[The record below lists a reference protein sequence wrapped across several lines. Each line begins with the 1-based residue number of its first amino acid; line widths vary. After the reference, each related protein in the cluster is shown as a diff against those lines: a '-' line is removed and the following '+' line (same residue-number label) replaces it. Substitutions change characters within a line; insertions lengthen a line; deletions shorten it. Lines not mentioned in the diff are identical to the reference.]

1 MKDHDNEIISLFVSR
16 SEEAIVKL
24 TERYG
29 RLGLGIAEN
38 ILSNHEDAEEC
49 ISDALRVLW
58 EKIPP
63 EKPDPLLPY
72 FLRVVRN
79 IALNKRRAAG
89 AKIRS
94 DGENLPID
102 DFAELIAFDDREE
115 EMEEIRAVIDSF
127 LTSLPKKDRSLF
139 IRRYWFEDEI
149 TDIAIRFG
157 ITENHVRVKLT
168 RLKAKLK
175 KHLEKEGIDV

>member
-1 MKDHDNEIISLFVSR
+1 MKDQDNEIISLFNSR
-16 SEEAIVKL
+16 SEEAIVRL
-24 TERYG
+24 SERYG
-29 RLGLGIAEN
+29 RLGLCIAKN

-49 ISDALRVLW
+49 VSDAFRVLW

-79 IALNKRRAAG
+79 IALNRRRAAG
-89 AKIRS
+89 AMKRS

-102 DFAELIAFDDREE
+102 DFAELIAFDDREDDAK
-115 EMEEIRAVIDSF
+115 EIRAVIDSF
-127 LTSLPKKDRSLF
+127 LTSLPKKDRILF
-139 IRRYWFEDEI
+139 MRRYWFEDSI
-149 TDIAIRFG
+149 ADIAVRFG

-175 KHLEKEGIDV
+175 KYLEKEGIDV